1 MTDLR
6 IASPCHESW
15 AAMTPA
21 AGGRHCDA
29 CAKTVIDIT
38 AMAPSAGRAF
48 VQRELPAR
56 LARGERV
63 CVRAHVDRA
72 GRLLRPDLRRRLL
85 TNGLA
90 AVLAMT
96 VAGCTGDGSAPG
108 TSTAPTPAPSA
119 QPPVLP
125 GEVSAPLTGSPA
137 PTMGKPSVPSAE
149 PAPIRGQVAPDPL
162 PPQVMGGICAPV
174 VEGEVAPA
182 QMGDVAVPK
191 TSAL

>member
-6 IASPCHESW
+6 IASPCHASW
-15 AAMTPA
+15 EGMTPND
-21 AGGRHCDA
+21 GGRHCA
-29 CAKTVIDIT
+29 RCAKTVVDVT

-48 VQRELPAR
+48 VQRELPER

-96 VAGCTGDGSAPG
+96 IAGCTGDGPTPG

-119 QPPVLP
+119 QPLALP
-125 GEVSAPLTGSPA
+125 GEVSAPLTGSPS
-137 PTMGKPSVPSAE
+137 PMMGTPSVPSAE
-149 PAPIRGQVAPDPL
+149 PAPIRGEVAADPL

-174 VEGEVAPA
+174 EGAVAPA
-182 QMGDVAVPK
+182 QMGDVATPE
-191 TSAL
+191 APPR